1 MVKSLLRF
9 RLATLLMIV
18 GLVAVCFA
26 WYANQVS
33 GQPTQKIMHV
43 GGSLAMAPTI
53 TREYL
58 VVDLNV
64 YRNSKPQRWHVV
76 VMNPRER
83 PDGSTVA
90 EVLRVVGLPGETV
103 TFSDGNVI
111 INGQAIE
118 PPQRLQNI
126 KFHGNSPDAESAQP
140 PYTIPD
146 GHCYLLGDNPDEAK
160 DSRILGGYPIADI
173 LGRVSSR

>member
-1 MVKSLLRF
+1 MVQSLLRF

-18 GLVAVCFA
+18 GLFAACFA
-26 WYANQVS
+26 WYANHVS
-33 GQPTQKIMHV
+33 GQPAQRIMHV
-43 GGSLAMAPTI
+43 GGSLAMSPTI

-58 VVDLNV
+58 VVDVNA
-64 YRNSKPQRWHVV
+64 YRNSKPQRWHAV
-76 VMNPRER
+76 VMNPKER

-103 TFSDGNVI
+103 TFSDGSVV

-118 PPQRLQNI
+118 APQRLQSI
-126 KFHGNSPDAESAQP
+126 KFHCDLPDLEFAEH

-146 GHCYLLGDNPDEAK
+146 GHYYLLGDNPAEAQ
-160 DSRILGGYPIADI
+160 DSRIAGAFPEADI
-173 LGRVSSR
+173 RGRVSSR